1 MKSSDKDGKLTEHE
15 TQILY
20 ELRGILHAV
29 KSINLT
35 LAKAVHTT
43 SPGGPLHDA
52 QRHARLGLAGFSDL
66 IRQVSGSGF
75 ADDGQHCKK

>member
-1 MKSSDKDGKLTEHE
+1 MFPSST
-15 TQILY
+15 
-20 ELRGILHAV
+20 
-29 KSINLT
+29 SNLN

-66 IRQVSGSGF
+66 LKQVSGGGF
-75 ADDGQHCKK
+75 ADDKR